1 MRALQTVFALS
12 LLMFGVESCGPGVYT
27 PETTSLALKADPSG
41 VAGRFKIT
49 VREVVWQ
56 NDRLFLISDENHRDP
71 RTIVVMIDGDTARDV
86 LRGKS
91 QTAEQYFLGHDIQ
104 ATGLAKRVRIFLKDR
119 DGNLTRSSYEQTR
132 VVIGDATDLDV
143 LSR

>member
-1 MRALQTVFALS
+1 MRAFQTLFAFY
-12 LLMFGVESCGPGVYT
+12 LLMFGMGGCGSGVYT

-41 VAGRFKIT
+41 VVGKFRIT
-49 VREVVWQ
+49 VREVIWQ
-56 NDRLFLISDENHRDP
+56 HDRLFLISDKNYRDP
-71 RTIVVMIDGDTARDV
+71 RTLVVVVNGDTARDV

-91 QTAEQYFLGHDIQ
+91 QTAEQYFLGHDIR
-104 ATGLAKRVRIFLKDR
+104 ATGLARRVRIFLKDR

-132 VVIGDATDLDV
+132 VIIGDATDLDV